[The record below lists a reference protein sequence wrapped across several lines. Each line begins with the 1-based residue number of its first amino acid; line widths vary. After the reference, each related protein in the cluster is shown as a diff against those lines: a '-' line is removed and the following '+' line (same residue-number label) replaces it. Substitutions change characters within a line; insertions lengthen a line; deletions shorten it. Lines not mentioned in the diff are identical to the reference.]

1 MVRPKP
7 ISPYSA
13 RDHELAARLN
23 QWMAS
28 HRYTIR
34 EMAGD
39 CEFSSDL
46 VSKALSGLMRR
57 SPTAVLERLC
67 AAVGLRVSLTE
78 RVPDLEPMGSV
89 VAALLRALDGSDRSH
104 WYCHDEICAAA
115 ARATGTSRESASVA
129 LRGLIHARQ
138 VCEAQVTRHG
148 ATAHVVYLSC
158 IAPNVGHQTRPF
170 VVRRPSTTTT
180 YIQE

>member
-1 MVRPKP
+1 MAQPKRTVYTP
-7 ISPYSA
+7 

-23 QWMAS
+23 GWMRK

-34 EMAGD
+34 ALAGD

-46 VSKALSGLMRR
+46 VSKALAGQMRR

-67 AAVGLRVSLTE
+67 AAVGLPVSLTE
-78 RVPDLEPMGSV
+78 QVQALAPMDSV
-89 VAALLRALDGSDRSH
+89 VAALLLALEGSHRSR

-115 ARATGTSRESASVA
+115 ARATGTSRESATVA
-129 LRGLIHARQ
+129 LRGLIHARL
-138 VCEAQVTRHG
+138 VCEAQVTRNG

-158 IAPNVGHQTRPF
+158 IAHNVGHQTRPF
-170 VVRRPSTTTT
+170 VVRPSTTTT
-180 YIQE
+180 TVGA

>member
-13 RDHELAARLN
+13 RDHELAARLR

-46 VSKALSGLMRR
+46 VSKALAGQMRR

-78 RVPDLEPMGSV
+78 QVQALAPMDSV
-89 VAALLRALDGSDRSH
+89 VAAL
-104 WYCHDEICAAA
+104 
-115 ARATGTSRESASVA
+115 
-129 LRGLIHARQ
+129 RGLIQARQ

-158 IAPNVGHQTRPF
+158 IAHGVGHQTRPF
-170 VVRRPSTTTT
+170 VVRRPSTSTTT
-180 YIQE
+180 TVGA

>member
-1 MVRPKP
+1 
-7 ISPYSA
+7 
-13 RDHELAARLN
+13 
-23 QWMAS
+23 MAS

-34 EMAGD
+34 ALAGD

-46 VSKALSGLMRR
+46 VSKALSGQMRR

-78 RVPDLEPMGSV
+78 RVPDLAPMDSV
-89 VAALLRALDGSDRSH
+89 VAALLRALAGSDRSH

-115 ARATGTSRESASVA
+115 ALATGTSRESATEA

-170 VVRRPSTTTT
+170 VVRRRLSTTTT
-180 YIQE
+180 THGA